1 MLLPCLVNIL
11 CLQYRK
17 RNYIILCCV
26 PSVVKTWLFFPGVW
40 PDDADGTDVN
50 NCSMSHDKKLLVS
63 ADDFGKVN
71 LYEYPSIQ
79 PRVSLCWFTTTTT
92 TFF

>member
-1 MLLPCLVNIL
+1 MVIL
-11 CLQYRK
+11 RK
-17 RNYIILCCV
+17 ERY
-26 PSVVKTWLFFPGVW
+26 KEFKLFVYTAGVW

-71 LYEYPSIQ
+71 LYEYPTIQ
-79 PRVSLCWFTTTTT
+79 PRVRIAPF
-92 TFF
+92 